1 MQEVSAKPGQAAQ
14 LRSRR
19 AIAVFLNLF
28 FERFFEG
35 VSHGEKRVGSDCR
48 GD

>member
-1 MQEVSAKPGQAAQ
+1 MQEVSAKPGQTAQ

-28 FERFFEG
+28 FEG
-35 VSHGEKRVGSDCR
+35 VSHGEKSVGSDCR